1 MADVANVRTIES
13 GLVADITG
21 YETAEMVVGRGHW
34 QEARYKLSW

>member
-13 GLVADITG
+13 GQVADITR
-21 YETAEMVVGRGHW
+21 YETAGMAVGGRHW